1 MSYRARVSSILLL
14 VALGCGGGGTAPSN
28 DTEGGEST
36 NDTGGGESSL
46 AQSTAVGE
54 VAPAHGATLFGVYVV
69 VAEPGAA
76 ALEEAA
82 APLRARSILVS
93 VGELGCDAGAAEA
106 LGVAP
111 DQHVGDVRDARGG
124 RRVRGD
130 ARLAAGGNRPGH
142 RGLRRL
148 IARFVEGSR
157 DATRASSR

>member
-1 MSYRARVSSILLL
+1 MNQPCTRVLL
-14 VALGCGGGGTAPSN
+14 VLVLAACGGGDPETPV
-28 DTEGGEST
+28 EGSADGA
-36 NDTGGGESSL
+36 GGSSGAESL
-46 AQSTAVGE
+46 AQTTAVGE

-111 DQHVGDVRDARGG
+111 DRHAVSVMFETREAADAFAATLASPPAGIAQVTVGCAD
-124 RRVRGD
+124 
-130 ARLAAGGNRPGH
+130 
-142 RGLRRL
+142 
-148 IARFVEGSR
+148 
-157 DATRASSR
+157 

>member
-14 VALGCGGGGTAPSN
+14 VALGCGGGGTETAPSN

-36 NDTGGGESSL
+36 NTEGGESSL

-69 VAEPGAA
+69 VAEPGAP

-106 LGVAP
+106 LGFAP
-111 DQHVGDVRDARGG
+111 DQHAVSVMFETREAAEAFAATLSSPPAGIAQVTVGCAD
-124 RRVRGD
+124 
-130 ARLAAGGNRPGH
+130 
-142 RGLRRL
+142 
-148 IARFVEGSR
+148 
-157 DATRASSR
+157 

>member
-1 MSYRARVSSILLL
+1 VGFLLSGTALFHPASMSYRARVSSILLL

-111 DQHVGDVRDARGG
+111 DQHAVSVMFETREAADAFAATLASPPAGIAQVTVGCAD
-124 RRVRGD
+124 
-130 ARLAAGGNRPGH
+130 
-142 RGLRRL
+142 
-148 IARFVEGSR
+148 
-157 DATRASSR
+157 

>member
-1 MSYRARVSSILLL
+1 MNHRARVSSILLL
-14 VALGCGGGGTAPSN
+14 VALGCGGGGTETAPSN

-36 NDTGGGESSL
+36 NDTEGGESSL
-46 AQSTAVGE
+46 AQTTAVGE

-111 DQHVGDVRDARGG
+111 DQHAVSVMFETREAANAFAATLSSPPAGIAQVTVGCAD
-124 RRVRGD
+124 
-130 ARLAAGGNRPGH
+130 
-142 RGLRRL
+142 
-148 IARFVEGSR
+148 
-157 DATRASSR
+157 